1 MGALV
6 ELALA
11 IAAQYTLNR
20 QLTSLRA
27 ESQHLVVS
35 LTLFAA
41 VCLIALTGVG
51 FLLAAL
57 YAALLERYDVPEA
70 AAIMGAALF
79 VVAAAVV
86 AISMA
91 RTRWRVAHS
100 SVIPTL
106 PARTVAQKEAEA
118 VIDEFKKVLGSASP
132 LAITAAVLGLAV
144 GLAGAKIGQAVRANG
159 ARR

>member
-1 MGALV
+1 MTALV

-20 QLTSLRA
+20 QLVSLRA
-27 ESQHLVVS
+27 ESQHLVIS
-35 LTLFAA
+35 LIGFAA

-57 YAALLERYDVPEA
+57 YTALLEHYSTPEA
-70 AAIMGAALF
+70 AAIMGTALF
-79 VVAAAVV
+79 IIAGAVV
-86 AISMA
+86 ALSVV
-91 RTRWRVAHS
+91 RTRWRAKHS
-100 SVIPTL
+100 TAMPSL
-106 PARTVAQKEAEA
+106 PAHTVAQKEAEA

-132 LAITAAVLGLAV
+132 LAITAAVVGLAV